1 MANFAR
7 QALLVA
13 IPLAL
18 VVSGLAARKLLTR
31 PAGPSLSATP
41 DTFALGN
48 VAEGR
53 KVSTS
58 VTLRNTGNSPLEI
71 TRVDKSCDCTDLTL
85 PGPIAPGQSVPL
97 KLTIDTT
104 AQRRGPINKAIVLHV
119 KGWPKHPV
127 TLPIHGSIYDELSI
141 TPKTQNLGTLA
152 CREEHPVS
160 LTLTRLDGKPLTVTK
175 IEPPAGLALIPKNT
189 ASSTIT
195 LSGIFTAPEVPGEF
209 QETVTLHTD
218 DAALPIITARLDFAV
233 KAIYTLAPKF
243 AHFGLAREKAP
254 KEVRVKIS
262 GPSTPLKLLSV
273 PPTLTAKLEGSTV
286 IIARRPDAPKRL
298 VTEIR
303 LGTQNPRQPKIP
315 IPVYSFFSK

>member
-18 VVSGLAARKLLTR
+18 IVGGLAARKLLTR

-41 DTFALGN
+41 DTFTLGN

-53 KVSTS
+53 KASAS
-58 VTLRNTGNSPLEI
+58 VTLRNTGNTPLEI
-71 TRVDKSCDCTDLTL
+71 TRADKSCDCTDLAL
-85 PGPIAPGQSVPL
+85 PGPIAPGQSAPL
-97 KLTIDTT
+97 ALTLDTT
-104 AQRRGPINKAIVLHV
+104 GQRQGPINKAIVLHV

-127 TLPIHGSIYDELSI
+127 TLPIQGSIYDELRI
-141 TPKTQNLGTLA
+141 TPKTQNLGTLI
-152 CREEHPVS
+152 CREKHPVS

-175 IEPPAGLALIPKNT
+175 IEPPAGLALT
-189 ASSTIT
+189 AKSTAPNSVA
-195 LSGIFTAPEVPGEF
+195 LSGTFTAPEVPGEF

-218 DAALPIITARLDFAV
+218 DAALPIITARLDFTV
-233 KAIYTLAPKF
+233 KAVYTQAPKF

-254 KEVRVKIS
+254 KEIRVKIS

-273 PPTLTAKLEGSTV
+273 PPTLTARLEDSTV

-303 LGTQNPRQPKIP
+303 LGTQNPRQPQIP